1 VKGISHHKRCISN
14 LAYTKIAGDDSQPPL
29 VILHGLLGSKNNW
42 RGISKALN
50 KNVTPKTIYTVDARN
65 HGDSPHHAHM
75 DYLAMADDLVSWMDS
90 LEMDTAC
97 LMGHSMGGRTAM
109 AVALNHP
116 SRVDRLVALDISPHG
131 ASSAISTVVRFVEAL
146 LRVPLAGLTLPQARQ
161 AADKALLP
169 HVPDAAIRAWLLTN
183 LTTTPSGAVAWRV
196 NLRAVSRCF
205 NPHISAFPLAA
216 CRYHLFDGCA
226 AFVGGAKSDYIRREE
241 HPHIAEVFPRASF
254 SYVAG
259 AGHWLHADRPVEFL
273 QAIAPH
279 VC

>member
-109 AVALNHP
+109 AVALNH
-116 SRVDRLVALDISPHG
+116 
-131 ASSAISTVVRFVEAL
+131 
-146 LRVPLAGLTLPQARQ
+146 
-161 AADKALLP
+161 
-169 HVPDAAIRAWLLTN
+169 DAAIRAWLLTN
-183 LTTTPSGAVAWRV
+183 LTARPDGLVAWRV